1 MQRDFLSGAR
11 ILLVESDAPF
21 RRSLANGVKRAGYLF
36 DSCGTCR
43 EARQLAK
50 IRHYDLCVVEYHL
63 TDGNGARLVAEL
75 KAVHRALRAIIISF
89 YDFEWISRDVTPVA
103 DGFLKKPFDLLEFE
117 RMIHGMVAAVPSP
130 ALFSSLASSVEQA
143 PALTLAERV
152 LQAV

>member
-36 DSCGTCR
+36 DSCGTCG
-43 EARQLAK
+43 EARQLGK
-50 IRHYDLCVVEYHL
+50 SRHYDLCVVEYHL
-63 TDGNGARLVAEL
+63 IDGNGARLAAEL
-75 KAVHRALRAIIISF
+75 KAVHRTLRAVLISF

-117 RMIHGMVAAVPSP
+117 RMIHSMVAAVPSP
-130 ALFSSLASSVEQA
+130 ALFPSLSSSVEQA
-143 PALTLAERV
+143 PVPILKEGV
-152 LQAV
+152 L